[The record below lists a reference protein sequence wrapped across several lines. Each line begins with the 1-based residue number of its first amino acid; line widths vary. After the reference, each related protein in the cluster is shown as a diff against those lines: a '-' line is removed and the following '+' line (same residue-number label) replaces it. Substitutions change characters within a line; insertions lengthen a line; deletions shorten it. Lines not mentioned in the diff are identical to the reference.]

1 MRIVV
6 TGATGFIGG
15 KLARELVKRGET
27 VVTVARDPAKA
38 ADLTALGVEV
48 HKGDIT
54 DKASLVTPMRGAD
67 QLYHVAGWYKVG
79 VRDGSPGQKI
89 NVEGTRHVLEVMRD
103 AGVSKGVYTSTLA
116 IYSDTHG
123 VAVDESYRFTGTHIS
138 EYDRTKADAHK
149 IAEEFIAA
157 GLPLVIVQPG
167 TVIGPDD
174 TSGIRDTLIGYLQ
187 RRLPL
192 IPAGQSFAWAHVDDI
207 VEGHLL
213 AMARGRVGESY
224 HISGDVMTLVDALD
238 LAATMTGIPAP
249 TLRPGA
255 GFFRVMAGIM
265 GVVDRVVPVE
275 GQFNPEMLR
284 ILSGVTYIASNAK
297 ARRELGYDPRPLKDA
312 LRETLAHEMR
322 LLGMTMPTH

>member
-1 MRIVV
+1 MLKKTFLAVALAVIAG
-6 TGATGFIGG
+6 TFAATAAVAQDW
-15 KLARELVKRGET
+15 KAEWDK
-27 VVTVARDPAKA
+27 TVAAAKGSKLNLVIQPDPGFEAI
-38 ADLTALGVEV
+38 VEV
-48 HKGDIT
+48 FKKKYPDIRVE
-54 DKASLVTPMRGAD
+54 ASAVNPSAFAPRLVTEQNSGLFAWDVWWSTASNMN
-67 QLYHVAGWYKVG
+67 HVAIPANALEKLDAYLILPEVKDPSNWY
-79 VRDGSPGQKI
+79 
-89 NVEGTRHVLEVMRD
+89 N
-103 AGVSKGVYTSTLA
+103 SKYLYTSDRGPYVFTHTHFTSTLA

-265 GVVDRVVPVE
+265 GC
-275 GQFNPEMLR
+275 L
-284 ILSGVTYIASNAK
+284 LYTS
-297 ARRELGYDPRPLKDA
+297 DA
-312 LRETLAHEMR
+312 ADE
-322 LLGMTMPTH
+322 